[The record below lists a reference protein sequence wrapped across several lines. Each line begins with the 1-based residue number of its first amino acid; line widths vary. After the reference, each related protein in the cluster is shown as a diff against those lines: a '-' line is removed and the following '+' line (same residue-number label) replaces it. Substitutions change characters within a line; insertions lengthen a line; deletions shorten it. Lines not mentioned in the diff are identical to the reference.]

1 MAGTSKYT
9 ALLDAN
15 VLYPSL
21 LRDIL
26 LSLAH
31 AYLYIAKWSKDIRN
45 EWTSALIN
53 NKPDKKDII
62 LAVADI
68 MDEAIPDCLVYGYE
82 HLVDSLVLPDKDD
95 RHVLAAAITGHA
107 DAIITLNV
115 KDFPEKILD
124 SFGIEIQT
132 PDEFV
137 LNQIMLKDTVA
148 LVAFKA
154 MRERWERPH
163 YTAQTMVDLLEKRG
177 LSQTSAY
184 LRDYVELT

>member
-1 MAGTSKYT
+1 MK
-9 ALLDAN
+9 
-15 VLYPSL
+15 
-21 LRDIL
+21 IQ
-26 LSLAH
+26 
-31 AYLYIAKWSKDIRN
+31 
-45 EWTSALIN
+45 
-53 NKPDKKDII
+53 
-62 LAVADI
+62 
-68 MDEAIPDCLVYGYE
+68 

-184 LRDYVELT
+184 LRDYVELI